1 MSRKLY
7 KHQFHMDWSRKKY
20 QQMNVNSRRFYRQL
34 QKEKQKKQNIPTVL
48 FIDIDQEQLQIT
60 QQNEKRKK
68 NRSTEHQTIETG
80 AVLIESD
87 SEERETIEIEF
98 I

>member
-1 MSRKLY
+1 
-7 KHQFHMDWSRKKY
+7 
-20 QQMNVNSRRFYRQL
+20 MNVNSRRFYRQL

-48 FIDIDQEQLQIT
+48 FIDIDQEQLQLT

-68 NRSTEHQTIETG
+68 NRNAKHQTIETG
-80 AVLIESD
+80 AVPIEPD
-87 SEERETIEIEF
+87 SEEREAIESEF

>member
-1 MSRKLY
+1 
-7 KHQFHMDWSRKKY
+7 MDWSRKKY